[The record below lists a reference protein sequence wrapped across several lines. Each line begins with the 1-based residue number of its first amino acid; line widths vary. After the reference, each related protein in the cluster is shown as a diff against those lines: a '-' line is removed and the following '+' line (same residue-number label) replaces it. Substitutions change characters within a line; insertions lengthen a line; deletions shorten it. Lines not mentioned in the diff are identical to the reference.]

1 MAKKTEIT
9 NAIPKT
15 TIHLDPNAVPE
26 TPEVGPA
33 VEETVVSVEPA
44 KKVKR
49 RKARTTEELHKLPYN
64 KGWTDAE
71 TRAYINYL
79 REEIALKT
87 NMIEELKVSCQR
99 FNEMYQNCDTAYQRL
114 KTAIDNRE
122 SFIKQVV
129 GTAYASI
136 MNMKEMQV

>member
-1 MAKKTEIT
+1 MAKKDTIPEAT
-9 NAIPKT
+9 TDEALAIVTDTP
-15 TIHLDPNAVPE
+15 VSE
-26 TPEVGPA
+26 TA
-33 VEETVVSVEPA
+33 VEETTTPE
-44 KKVKR
+44 KKTKR
-49 RKARTTEELHKLPYN
+49 RKSRTTEELHKLPYS

-87 NMIEELKVSCQR
+87 NMIQELKLSCQR

-114 KTAIDNRE
+114 KAAIENRE
-122 SFIKQVV
+122 GFIKQVV
-129 GTAYASI
+129 STAYASI

>member
-1 MAKKTEIT
+1 MAKKNT
-9 NAIPKT
+9 IPEAT
-15 TIHLDPNAVPE
+15 TDEALTAVTDAPVSE
-26 TPEVGPA
+26 TA
-33 VEETVVSVEPA
+33 VEETVVSGEPE
-44 KKVKR
+44 KKTKR
-49 RKARTTEELHKLPYN
+49 RKSRTAEELNELPYS

-87 NMIEELKVSCQR
+87 NMIQELKLSCQR

-114 KTAIDNRE
+114 KAAIENRE
-122 SFIKQVV
+122 GFIKQVV
-129 GTAYASI
+129 STAYASI

>member
-9 NAIPKT
+9 NAIPEEV
-15 TIHLDPNAVPE
+15 IHLDPNAVLETPAPE
-26 TPEVGPA
+26 TAAPEQAPT
-33 VEETVVSVEPA
+33 ENKP
-44 KKVKR
+44 KR
-49 RKARTTEELHKLPYN
+49 RKHRTLEELHESSYN
-64 KGWTDAE
+64 KQWTDAE

-114 KTAIDNRE
+114 KAAVENRE
-122 SFIKQVV
+122 GFIKQVIS
-129 GTAYASI
+129 TAYASI

>member
-1 MAKKTEIT
+1 MAKKNTIPEATTDEALNVVTEAPI
-9 NAIPKT
+9 A
-15 TIHLDPNAVPE
+15 E
-26 TPEVGPA
+26 TA
-33 VEETVVSVEPA
+33 VEEIAAPV

-49 RKARTTEELHKLPYN
+49 RKSRTTEELHELPYS

-87 NMIEELKVSCQR
+87 NMIQELKLSCQR

-114 KTAIDNRE
+114 KAAIENRE
-122 SFIKQVV
+122 GFIKQVV
-129 GTAYASI
+129 STAYASI

>member
-1 MAKKTEIT
+1 MAKKDT
-9 NAIPKT
+9 IPEAT
-15 TIHLDPNAVPE
+15 TDEALSVVTDTPVAE
-26 TPEVGPA
+26 TA
-33 VEETVVSVEPA
+33 VEETTTPE
-44 KKVKR
+44 KKTKR
-49 RKARTTEELHKLPYN
+49 RKSRTTEELHKLPYS

-87 NMIEELKVSCQR
+87 NMIQELKLSCQR

-114 KTAIDNRE
+114 KAAIENRE
-122 SFIKQVV
+122 GFIKQVV
-129 GTAYASI
+129 STAYASI

>member
-1 MAKKTEIT
+1 MAKKDT
-9 NAIPKT
+9 IPEAT
-15 TIHLDPNAVPE
+15 TDEALSVVTDTPVAE
-26 TPEVGPA
+26 TT
-33 VEETVVSVEPA
+33 VEETATPE
-44 KKVKR
+44 KKTKR
-49 RKARTTEELHKLPYN
+49 RKSRTTEELHKLPYS

-87 NMIEELKVSCQR
+87 NMIQELKLSCQR

-114 KTAIDNRE
+114 KAAIENRE
-122 SFIKQVV
+122 GFIKQVV
-129 GTAYASI
+129 STAYASI

>member
-1 MAKKTEIT
+1 MAKKDT
-9 NAIPKT
+9 IPEAT
-15 TIHLDPNAVPE
+15 TDEALTVVTDTPVSE
-26 TPEVGPA
+26 TA

-44 KKVKR
+44 KKKR

>member
-1 MAKKTEIT
+1 MTKKNT
-9 NAIPKT
+9 
-15 TIHLDPNAVPE
+15 
-26 TPEVGPA
+26 TPEATTDEALTVVTDTPVSEPA
-33 VEETVVSVEPA
+33 VEETAAPA
-44 KKVKR
+44 KKTKR
-49 RKARTTEELHKLPYN
+49 RKSRTAEELNELPYN

-87 NMIEELKVSCQR
+87 NMIQELKLSCQR

-114 KTAIDNRE
+114 KAAIENRE
-122 SFIKQVV
+122 GFIKQVV
-129 GTAYASI
+129 STAYASI

>member
-1 MAKKTEIT
+1 MAKKDT
-9 NAIPKT
+9 IPEAT
-15 TIHLDPNAVPE
+15 TDEALTVVTDTPVAE
-26 TPEVGPA
+26 TA
-33 VEETVVSVEPA
+33 VEETTAPE
-44 KKVKR
+44 KKTKR
-49 RKARTTEELHKLPYN
+49 RKSRTTEELHKLPYS

-87 NMIEELKVSCQR
+87 NMIQELKLSCQR

-114 KTAIDNRE
+114 KAAIENRE
-122 SFIKQVV
+122 GFIKQVV
-129 GTAYASI
+129 STAYASI

>member
-1 MAKKTEIT
+1 MAKKNT
-9 NAIPKT
+9 
-15 TIHLDPNAVPE
+15 
-26 TPEVGPA
+26 TPEATTDEALTVITDTPVSETA
-33 VEETVVSVEPA
+33 VEEIAAPV

-49 RKARTTEELHKLPYN
+49 RKSRTTEELHELPYS

-87 NMIEELKVSCQR
+87 NMIQELKLSCQR

-114 KTAIDNRE
+114 KAAIENRE
-122 SFIKQVV
+122 GFIKQVV
-129 GTAYASI
+129 STAYASI

>member
-1 MAKKTEIT
+1 MTKKNT
-9 NAIPKT
+9 
-15 TIHLDPNAVPE
+15 
-26 TPEVGPA
+26 TPEATTDEALTVVTDAPVSETA
-33 VEETVVSVEPA
+33 VEETMAPA
-44 KKVKR
+44 KKTKR
-49 RKARTTEELHKLPYN
+49 RKSRTAEELNELPYS

-87 NMIEELKVSCQR
+87 NMIQELKLSCQR

-114 KTAIDNRE
+114 KAAIENRE
-122 SFIKQVV
+122 GFIKQVV
-129 GTAYASI
+129 STAYASI

>member
-1 MAKKTEIT
+1 MAKKNTIPEATTDEALTVVTE
-9 NAIPKT
+9 APV
-15 TIHLDPNAVPE
+15 AE
-26 TPEVGPA
+26 TA
-33 VEETVVSVEPA
+33 VEEIAAPV

-49 RKARTTEELHKLPYN
+49 RKSRTTEELHELPYS

>member
-1 MAKKTEIT
+1 MTKKNT
-9 NAIPKT
+9 
-15 TIHLDPNAVPE
+15 
-26 TPEVGPA
+26 TPEATTDEALTVVTDAPVSETA
-33 VEETVVSVEPA
+33 VEETMAPE
-44 KKVKR
+44 KKTKR
-49 RKARTTEELHKLPYN
+49 RKSRTTEELHKLPYS

-87 NMIEELKVSCQR
+87 NMIQELKLSCQR

-114 KTAIDNRE
+114 KAAIENRE
-122 SFIKQVV
+122 GFIKQVV
-129 GTAYASI
+129 STAYASI

>member
-1 MAKKTEIT
+1 MAKKNT
-9 NAIPKT
+9 
-15 TIHLDPNAVPE
+15 
-26 TPEVGPA
+26 TPEATTDEALTVVTNTHVSETA
-33 VEETVVSVEPA
+33 VEEVTAPA

-49 RKARTTEELHKLPYN
+49 RKARTTEELHELPYS

-87 NMIEELKVSCQR
+87 NMIQELKLSCQR

-114 KTAIDNRE
+114 KAAIENRE
-122 SFIKQVV
+122 GFIKQVV
-129 GTAYASI
+129 STAYASI

>member
-1 MAKKTEIT
+1 MAKKDTIPEATTDEALTVVTE
-9 NAIPKT
+9 APV
-15 TIHLDPNAVPE
+15 AE
-26 TPEVGPA
+26 TA
-33 VEETVVSVEPA
+33 VEEIAAPA

-49 RKARTTEELHKLPYN
+49 RKSRTNEELHTLPYS

-87 NMIEELKVSCQR
+87 NMIQELKLSCQR

-114 KTAIDNRE
+114 KAAIENRE
-122 SFIKQVV
+122 GFIKQVV
-129 GTAYASI
+129 STAYASI

>member
-1 MAKKTEIT
+1 MAKKNT
-9 NAIPKT
+9 
-15 TIHLDPNAVPE
+15 
-26 TPEVGPA
+26 TPEATTDEALTVVTDTPVSETA
-33 VEETVVSVEPA
+33 VEATVVSVEPA
-44 KKVKR
+44 KKKR
-49 RKARTTEELHKLPYN
+49 RKTRTTEELHKLPYN

-114 KTAIDNRE
+114 KSAIDNRE

>member
-1 MAKKTEIT
+1 MAKKDT
-9 NAIPKT
+9 IPEAT
-15 TIHLDPNAVPE
+15 TDEALSVVTDTPVAE
-26 TPEVGPA
+26 TA
-33 VEETVVSVEPA
+33 VEETATPE
-44 KKVKR
+44 KKTKR
-49 RKARTTEELHKLPYN
+49 RKSRTTEELHKLPYS

-87 NMIEELKVSCQR
+87 NMIQELKLSCQR

-114 KTAIDNRE
+114 KAAIENRE
-122 SFIKQVV
+122 GFIKQVV
-129 GTAYASI
+129 STAYASI

>member
-1 MAKKTEIT
+1 MAKKNT
-9 NAIPKT
+9 IPEAT
-15 TIHLDPNAVPE
+15 TDEALTVVTDTPVSE
-26 TPEVGPA
+26 TA
-33 VEETVVSVEPA
+33 VEETTAPE
-44 KKVKR
+44 KKTKR
-49 RKARTTEELHKLPYN
+49 RKSRTTEELHKLPYS

-87 NMIEELKVSCQR
+87 NMIQELKLSCQR

-114 KTAIDNRE
+114 KAAIENRE
-122 SFIKQVV
+122 GFIKQVV
-129 GTAYASI
+129 STAYASI

>member
-1 MAKKTEIT
+1 MAKKNT
-9 NAIPKT
+9 
-15 TIHLDPNAVPE
+15 
-26 TPEVGPA
+26 TPEATTDEALTVVTDAPASETA
-33 VEETVVSVEPA
+33 VEEVTAPA

-114 KTAIDNRE
+114 KATIDNRE

>member
-1 MAKKTEIT
+1 MAKKNTIPEATTDEALTVVTE
-9 NAIPKT
+9 APV
-15 TIHLDPNAVPE
+15 AE
-26 TPEVGPA
+26 TA
-33 VEETVVSVEPA
+33 VEEIAAPV

-49 RKARTTEELHKLPYN
+49 RKSRTTEELHELPYS

-71 TRAYINYL
+71 TRTYINYL

-87 NMIEELKVSCQR
+87 NMIQELKLSCQR

-114 KTAIDNRE
+114 KAAIENRE
-122 SFIKQVV
+122 GFIKQVV
-129 GTAYASI
+129 STAYASI

>member
-1 MAKKTEIT
+1 MAKKNT
-9 NAIPKT
+9 
-15 TIHLDPNAVPE
+15 
-26 TPEVGPA
+26 TPEATTDEALTVVTEAPVAETA
-33 VEETVVSVEPA
+33 VEEIAAPV

-49 RKARTTEELHKLPYN
+49 RKSRTIEELHELPYS

-87 NMIEELKVSCQR
+87 NMIQELKLSCQR

-114 KTAIDNRE
+114 KAAIENRE
-122 SFIKQVV
+122 GFIKQVV
-129 GTAYASI
+129 STAYASI

>member
-1 MAKKTEIT
+1 MAKKNT
-9 NAIPKT
+9 
-15 TIHLDPNAVPE
+15 
-26 TPEVGPA
+26 TPEATTDEALNVVTEAPVAETA
-33 VEETVVSVEPA
+33 VEETTAHA

-114 KTAIDNRE
+114 KAAIDNRE

>member
-1 MAKKTEIT
+1 MAKKDTIPEATTDEALTVIT
-9 NAIPKT
+9 DAP
-15 TIHLDPNAVPE
+15 ASE
-26 TPEVGPA
+26 TA
-33 VEETVVSVEPA
+33 VEEIAAPV

-49 RKARTTEELHKLPYN
+49 RKSRTTEELHELPYS

-87 NMIEELKVSCQR
+87 NMIQELKLSCQR

-114 KTAIDNRE
+114 KAAIENRE
-122 SFIKQVV
+122 GFIKQVV
-129 GTAYASI
+129 STAYASI
-136 MNMKEMQV
+136 MNMKEMHA

>member
-1 MAKKTEIT
+1 MAKKNTIPEATTDEALNVVTE
-9 NAIPKT
+9 APV
-15 TIHLDPNAVPE
+15 AE
-26 TPEVGPA
+26 TA
-33 VEETVVSVEPA
+33 VEEIAAPV

-49 RKARTTEELHKLPYN
+49 RKSRTTEELHELPYS

-87 NMIEELKVSCQR
+87 NMIQELKLSCQR

>member
-1 MAKKTEIT
+1 MAKKDTIPEATTDEALSVVT
-9 NAIPKT
+9 NTPVA
-15 TIHLDPNAVPE
+15 E
-26 TPEVGPA
+26 TA
-33 VEETVVSVEPA
+33 VEETATPE
-44 KKVKR
+44 KKTKR
-49 RKARTTEELHKLPYN
+49 RKSRTTEELHKLPYS

-87 NMIEELKVSCQR
+87 NMIQELKLSCQR

-114 KTAIDNRE
+114 KAAIENRE
-122 SFIKQVV
+122 GFIKQVV
-129 GTAYASI
+129 STAYASI

>member
-1 MAKKTEIT
+1 MAKKNT
-9 NAIPKT
+9 IPEAT
-15 TIHLDPNAVPE
+15 TDEALTVVTDTPVSE
-26 TPEVGPA
+26 TA
-33 VEETVVSVEPA
+33 VEETAAPA
-44 KKVKR
+44 KKTKR
-49 RKARTTEELHKLPYN
+49 RKSRTAEELNELPYS

-87 NMIEELKVSCQR
+87 NMIQELKLSCQR

-114 KTAIDNRE
+114 KAAIENRE
-122 SFIKQVV
+122 GFIKQVV
-129 GTAYASI
+129 STAYASI

>member
-1 MAKKTEIT
+1 MAKKNTIPEATTDEALTVVTE
-9 NAIPKT
+9 AP
-15 TIHLDPNAVPE
+15 VSE
-26 TPEVGPA
+26 TA
-33 VEETVVSVEPA
+33 VEETTAPE
-44 KKVKR
+44 KKTKR
-49 RKARTTEELHKLPYN
+49 RKSRTTEELHKLPYS

-87 NMIEELKVSCQR
+87 NMIQELKLSCQR

-114 KTAIDNRE
+114 KAAIENRE
-122 SFIKQVV
+122 GFIKQVV
-129 GTAYASI
+129 STAYASI

>member
-1 MAKKTEIT
+1 MAKKNT
-9 NAIPKT
+9 IPEAT
-15 TIHLDPNAVPE
+15 TDEALSVVTDTPVAE
-26 TPEVGPA
+26 TA
-33 VEETVVSVEPA
+33 VEETATPA

-49 RKARTTEELHKLPYN
+49 RKSRTTEELHELPYS

-79 REEIALKT
+79 REEIVLKN
-87 NMIEELKVSCQR
+87 NMIQELKLSCQR

-114 KTAIDNRE
+114 KAAIENRE
-122 SFIKQVV
+122 GFIKQVV
-129 GTAYASI
+129 STAYASI